1 MKDLIHSAVA
11 LVLGIIIG
19 VLTTILG
26 LIGLGAYV
34 YLDESDKRKSKT
46 GPKTRY
52 TGPSA
57 VPKTD
62 EPKAEEKN

>member
-19 VLTTILG
+19 IMTTILAV
-26 LIGLGAYV
+26 IGLGTYV
-34 YLDESDKRKSKT
+34 YLDGADKKSKT
-46 GPKTRY
+46 GPKHRY

-62 EPKAEEKN
+62 EPKTEEKN

>member
-1 MKDLIHSAVA
+1 MKDLIHSAAA
-11 LVLGIIIG
+11 LILGLILG

-34 YLDESDKRKSKT
+34 YLDESEKRKSKT
-46 GPKTRY
+46 GPKHRY

-62 EPKAEEKN
+62 EAKDEEKN

>member
-34 YLDESDKRKSKT
+34 YLDGADKKSKT